1 MFNLINDPNRTAYY
15 RQAQEKNAFIFMNK
29 KKLTCVTILHAM
41 K

>member
-1 MFNLINDPNRTAYY
+1 MTLIERHITDRHHQPE
-15 RQAQEKNAFIFMNK
+15 EKNAFIFMNK